1 MSEKK
6 TILTEAYKI
15 NLEIPKE
22 KELYEELLRRSNN
35 KSGLVKDALTMYLAL
50 IKKGAYVSPFLN
62 NNTSDWDTILKNL
75 SLDSSLGRPAQVVK
89 EEVIE
94 QKIEQQEQQKQQ
106 EQQEQQKISYNQ
118 VDNTKETLSLED
130 DDEDEFIE
138 EDEEDGV
145 KY

>member
-15 NLEIPKE
+15 NLDVKNE
-22 KELYEELLRRSNN
+22 KELYDELLSKSNN

-62 NNTSDWDTILKNL
+62 KETSDWDTILKNL
-75 SLDSSLGRPAQVVK
+75 SLDSNLGRPAQVVK

-94 QKIEQQEQQKQQ
+94 KQIQQQE
-106 EQQEQQKISYNQ
+106 EKIVYSTAEN
-118 VDNTKETLSLED
+118 NHKEKLSLK
-130 DDEDEFIE
+130 DEDED
-138 EDEEDGV
+138 EDDSGNDD
-145 KY
+145 YDDMY

>member
-22 KELYEELLRRSNN
+22 KEIYEELLKRSNN

-62 NNTSDWDTILKNL
+62 NNTSDWDAILKNL

-94 QKIEQQEQQKQQ
+94 QKIEQQEQQK
-106 EQQEQQKISYNQ
+106 ISYNQ
-118 VDNTKETLSLED
+118 IDNTKETLSLK
-130 DDEDEFIE
+130 DDEDDFIE
-138 EDEEDGV
+138 DDEDDLE
-145 KY
+145 Y